1 MTLAEAAALADAQ
14 LDAALAIC
22 ARRGFADESQRIA
35 VAAAL
40 LQAIAANQLAAAWQA
55 RADGRR
61 FLDETLVQRDA

>member
-22 ARRGFADESQRIA
+22 ARRGLADPQRIA

-40 LQAIAANQLAAAWQA
+40 VQAIAANQLAGAWGA
-55 RADGRR
+55 GDERR